1 MKLSEQALLLEQK
14 NEQLENENG
23 ILADENL
30 RFRNMIDTM
39 AEQLAK
45 RPDTEYVAK
54 LERLVELLAPEIMLL
69 VANKETVVERFKE
82 IPVLYRELRPKE

>member
-54 LERLVELLAPEIMLL
+54 LERLVELLTPEIMLL